1 MLVLSLQT
9 TTVLSASEATA
20 DTTLLSTTELSPVTT
35 TSSLHQQD
43 EVVLTTAST
52 PSWYESEVSTSID
65 PPPSEVSTSIDPP
78 PPITTVEVETTQ
90 ESPPAARPE
99 AGPVTPL
106 PPRGSPAAAVTQL
119 KTGFSHR
126 LATAAETLGKLS
138 ESVLFPARLVLFLLR
153 TDRFTSLINRIYF
166 PLCCR

>member
-9 TTVLSASEATA
+9 TTVLSATEATP
-20 DTTLLSTTELSPVTT
+20 DTTLLSTTELTPDTT

-52 PSWYESEVSTSID
+52 PSWYE
-65 PPPSEVSTSIDPP
+65 SEVSTSIDPP